1 MLFFH
6 ILPNRKINTVCP
18 QFCYFSTSPFVWTRI
33 YGRTLIK
40 AIIIICFSQ
49 MPTTYFAYRQHGRSS
64 ICCTLRYTLSPPHG
78 YLNAGPHSDTGKKST
93 WQGSL
98 MSLFQ
103 VAFLDI
109 FNVWLT
115 KNFKPVPEFLSSSA
129 QRIKVRELQSG
140 AGTCPRGYRKM
151 FSLSSPCLLGQLG
164 SCSTAQWPGEL
175 S

>member
-40 AIIIICFSQ
+40 AIIIICSSQ

-98 MSLFQ
+98 IQ
-103 VAFLDI
+103 VEFLDA
-109 FNVWLT
+109 FNVWHT
-115 KNFKPVPEFLSSSA
+115 KWTEGCSKNESSNPSSW
-129 QRIKVRELQSG
+129 KKCTFSG
-140 AGTCPRGYRKM
+140 RDHMKKCTSSRKKCTSSRWLFQKRK
-151 FSLSSPCLLGQLG
+151 FSGKKCTHTII
-164 SCSTAQWPGEL
+164 SC
-175 S
+175 